1 MNDNKTSDSCQ
12 PLYFEIS
19 RKELL
24 NPLKTVASVVEQKQ
38 TIPILSNIL
47 IRVEKDR
54 LHLTGTDSEVEVSC
68 AISLEESLDAGNL
81 GETTV
86 PGRKFLDIINNLD
99 EKHTIQLRLSEDGN
113 RVELKSG
120 KSRFTLSTLSAD
132 DYPSSQ
138 YLDDEITFALPQRT
152 LKDLIAQT
160 SYAMAQNDARYYL
173 NGMCLHLMEEKLVMV
188 ATDGHRLALAEENFN
203 LQGRESRQVIIPRKA
218 IIELMRMLENSDDEV
233 QIAIDESH
241 IQFKVSESL
250 TITSKLIDGKFP
262 DYYGVI
268 PFQANKIA
276 TAEVVRLK
284 TALKQ
289 ASILSNEKYRG
300 IKLALK
306 KNLLTVTSSNPDQE
320 EAEVECE
327 VEYEDEDLEI
337 GFNVNYLQDVLS
349 VVTTKDIELRFSDS
363 NSSCLLMQKEI
374 DSVKFVV
381 MPMRL

>member
-1 MNDNKTSDSCQ
+1 M
-12 PLYFEIS
+12 YFEIS
-19 RKELL
+19 RRELL

-68 AISLEESLDAGNL
+68 AILLEESLDDSNQ

-86 PGRKFLDIINNLD
+86 PGRKFLDIIRNLD
-99 EKHTIQLRLSEDGN
+99 EKNTIQIKLSEDQN
-113 RVELKSG
+113 RVEVKAG

-138 YLDDEITFALPQRT
+138 YLDDEITFNLPQRT

-173 NGMCLHLMEEKLVMV
+173 NGMCLHLMEEKLAMV
-188 ATDGHRLALAEENFN
+188 ATDGHRLALAEESFDH
-203 LQGRESRQVIIPRKA
+203 LQGREPRQVIVPRKA
-218 IIELMRMLENSDDEV
+218 ILELVKMLENSDDEV

-241 IQFKVSESL
+241 IQFKISDSL

-268 PFQANKIA
+268 PFQADKTA
-276 TAEVVRLK
+276 TADVGAFK
-284 TALKQ
+284 TALSQ

-300 IKLALK
+300 IKLVLG
-306 KNLLTVTSSNPDQE
+306 KNLITVTSSNPDQE

-327 VEYEDEDLEI
+327 VEYDNEDLEI

-349 VVTTKDIELRFSDS
+349 VVSTKEIELRFSDS
-363 NSSCLLMQKEI
+363 NSSCLLMPKDIE
-374 DSVKFVV
+374 SVKFVV

>member
-1 MNDNKTSDSCQ
+1 M
-12 PLYFEIS
+12 YFEIS
-19 RKELL
+19 RRELL
-24 NPLKTVASVVEQKQ
+24 NPLKSVTSVVEQKQ

-54 LHLTGTDSEVEVSC
+54 LHLTGTDSEVEVSY
-68 AISLEESLDAGNL
+68 AIGLEENLDDSNQ

-86 PGRKFLDIINNLD
+86 PGRKFFDIIRNLD
-99 EKHTIQLRLSEDGN
+99 DRNTIQVRLSEDQN
-113 RVELKSG
+113 RVEVRAG

-138 YLDDEITFALPQRT
+138 YLDDEITFNLPQRT

-188 ATDGHRLALAEENFN
+188 ATDGHRLALAEESFE
-203 LQGRESRQVIIPRKA
+203 LQGREPRQVIVPRKA
-218 IIELMRMLENSDDEV
+218 ILELVKMLENNDDEV
-233 QIAIDESH
+233 QISIDESH
-241 IQFKVSESL
+241 IQFKISDSL

-268 PFQANKIA
+268 PFQADKIV
-276 TAEVVRLK
+276 TADISAFK
-284 TALKQ
+284 TALSQ

-300 IKLALK
+300 IKLVLT
-306 KNLLTVTSSNPDQE
+306 KNLITVTSSNPDQE

-327 VEYEDEDLEI
+327 VEYDNENLEI

-349 VVTTKDIELRFSDS
+349 VVSTKEIELHFSDS
-363 NSSCLLMQKEI
+363 NSSCLLMPKDI
-374 DSVKFVV
+374 DSIKFVV

>member
-1 MNDNKTSDSCQ
+1 M
-12 PLYFEIS
+12 YFEIS
-19 RKELL
+19 RRELL
-24 NPLKTVASVVEQKQ
+24 NPLKSVTSVVEQKQ

-54 LHLTGTDSEVEVSC
+54 LHLTGTDSEVEVSY
-68 AISLEESLDAGNL
+68 AINLEESLDDSNQ

-86 PGRKFLDIINNLD
+86 PGRKFFDIIRNLD
-99 EKHTIQLRLSEDGN
+99 DRNTIQVRLSEDQN
-113 RVELKSG
+113 RVEVRAG

-138 YLDDEITFALPQRT
+138 YLDDEITFNLPQRI

-188 ATDGHRLALAEENFN
+188 ATDGHRLALAEESFE
-203 LQGRESRQVIIPRKA
+203 LQGREPRQVIVPRKA
-218 IIELMRMLENSDDEV
+218 ILELVKMLENNDDEV
-233 QIAIDESH
+233 QILIDESH
-241 IQFKVSESL
+241 IQFKISDSL

-268 PFQANKIA
+268 PFQADKVV
-276 TAEVVRLK
+276 TADISAFK
-284 TALKQ
+284 TALSQ

-300 IKLALK
+300 IKLVLG
-306 KNLLTVTSSNPDQE
+306 KNLITVTSSNPDQE

-327 VEYEDEDLEI
+327 VEYDNEDLEI

-349 VVTTKDIELRFSDS
+349 VVSTKEIELRFSDS
-363 NSSCLLMQKEI
+363 NSSCLLMPKDIE
-374 DSVKFVV
+374 SVKFVV